1 MRAKRSRVWRRSKNG
16 KLRRKRNISTRSSHS
31 RPLKKTT
38 RSSSRIGSL
47 EIFLA
52 VRSSWSSSS
61 RSIATRS
68 SRSRFGHERT
78 ISHNPKRSNK
88 MILHIYTIIH
98 TLISLVAIF
107 TGFVVL
113 FGLLAGNR
121 VDGWTKWFLITAVLT
136 TVTGFFFPFHGFTP
150 AIGLGIISLP
160 FLALT
165 IFARYRKN
173 LAGGWRWIYIVGAVI
188 CLYFNLFVLVVQS
201 FEKIPALHAL
211 APTQTES
218 PFKLT
223 QLVVLTISALLC
235 IVALIRFRPEPA
247 RVT

>member
-1 MRAKRSRVWRRSKNG
+1 
-16 KLRRKRNISTRSSHS
+16 
-31 RPLKKTT
+31 
-38 RSSSRIGSL
+38 
-47 EIFLA
+47 
-52 VRSSWSSSS
+52 
-61 RSIATRS
+61 
-68 SRSRFGHERT
+68 
-78 ISHNPKRSNK
+78 

-98 TLISLVAIF
+98 TLISLVGIF

-113 FGLLAGNR
+113 FGLLAGNGLP
-121 VDGWTKWFLITAVLT
+121 GWTKWFLITAVAT

-150 AIGLGIISLP
+150 AIDLGIISLP
-160 FLALT
+160 FLAIT
-165 IFARYRKN
+165 IFARYPKR
-173 LAGGWRWIYIVGAVI
+173 LAGPWHWIYVVGAVI